1 MTARSGMRRQRG
13 VALLLVLWVLA
24 LLSALLAGLV
34 GWVHLQNRQAL
45 WQRQHTQALLAA
57 EAGVGMAVVAQL
69 QRDPQRHWLADG
81 QAHALSFNGAQLAVS
96 LRSEQGKLDL
106 NAGSAEQI
114 ARLLQA
120 AGASAEQARQLA
132 RALEERR
139 GDGHAPLRMLEEL
152 RAIPGM
158 DQSLYRRAAPYLTL
172 WSGLPSPEPRLAA
185 PWLRRALDLPQ
196 GGPMGE
202 DAGPIVTIRS
212 QATLPG
218 GYTTT
223 LRVTL
228 LLNPSKEGARPY
240 RVLRWQE

>member
-1 MTARSGMRRQRG
+1 MGDHDAILMSLQSEMSKHFDEPFVIKNDEAYRAAKAA
-13 VALLLVLWVLA
+13 VAKL
-24 LLSALLAGLV
+24 
-34 GWVHLQNRQAL
+34 
-45 WQRQHTQALLAA
+45 
-57 EAGVGMAVVAQL
+57 
-69 QRDPQRHWLADG
+69 
-81 QAHALSFNGAQLAVS
+81 
-96 LRSEQGKLDL
+96 EQG
-106 NAGSAEQI
+106 NAHRFVDTIHSTI
-114 ARLLQA
+114 ADW
-120 AGASAEQARQLA
+120 
-132 RALEERR
+132 RAFSSRC
-139 GDGHAPLRMLEEL
+139 RMLEEL

-196 GGPMGE
+196 GGPLGE